1 MYVVMQKVA
10 VVILNFK
17 LKEQTLKAVKS
28 VQESSYQDLQI
39 IVVDNNSQDGLE
51 DEVKKL
57 KNVEFIQSGDNLGYS
72 GGNNL
77 GIKKALGLG
86 AELVFILNPDT
97 TLEKESVETLVE
109 GLERNEAGIVCPK
122 IYFADSKKIWF
133 AGGKL
138 DILNVLGSHRG
149 VNEKDEGQYNKE
161 EGTDFATG
169 AAVLIKKQVLQKV
182 GLLDDRYF
190 LYYEDS
196 DICFRVKKAGFKIMY
211 IPKAVVYHKNA
222 QATTLGSSLQ
232 DYFITRNRMLFA
244 SKFLS
249 FRTQFALFREALRNL
264 GNPVRR
270 MAFFDFLM
278 GRFGKGSFLK

>member
-1 MYVVMQKVA
+1 MKKVA

-17 LKEQTLKAVKS
+17 LKDQTIKTVKS
-28 VQESSYQDLQI
+28 AQDSSYQELQV
-39 IVVDNNSQDGLE
+39 IVVDNNSKDGIEE
-51 DEVKKL
+51 DIQKL
-57 KNVEFIQSGDNLGYS
+57 NGVDFIQSGDNLGYA

-77 GIKKALGLG
+77 GIKRALDLG
-86 AELVFILNPDT
+86 SELIFILNPDT
-97 TLEKESVETLVE
+97 TLEKESIDKLVE

-122 IYFADSKKIWF
+122 IYFTDSKKIWF

-149 VNEKDEGQYNKE
+149 VNEKDEGQYDKE
-161 EGTDFATG
+161 EETDFATG
-169 AAVLIKKQVLQKV
+169 AAILIKKQVLQKV

-196 DICFRVKKAGFKIMY
+196 DICFRAKKAGFKIMY
-211 IPKAVVYHKNA
+211 IPKAVVFHKNA
-222 QATTLGSSLQ
+222 QATGLGSSLQ

-244 SKFLS
+244 SKFLP
-249 FRTQFALFREALRNL
+249 FRTRFALLREALRNF

-270 MAFFDFLM
+270 MAFFDFLT
-278 GRFGKGSFLK
+278 GKFGKGSFLK